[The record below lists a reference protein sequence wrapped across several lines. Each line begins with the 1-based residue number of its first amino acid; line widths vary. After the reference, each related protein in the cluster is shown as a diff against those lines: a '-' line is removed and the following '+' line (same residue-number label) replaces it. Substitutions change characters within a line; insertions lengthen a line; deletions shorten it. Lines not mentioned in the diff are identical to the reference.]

1 MAYERR
7 LAVMSAK
14 ERKSYVHPYVV
25 EKGNKR
31 RNDTIQYRYILTYE
45 AWMEDAKLV
54 LQRDECGCGESTLM
68 SVEPLIDKVT
78 LERILFPYVVAP
90 YLAYLQ
96 PVAEEVKRRDIQAE
110 CFLDFEVN
118 KVNIRPE
125 YMNNPKELAKIRTM
139 IDDLKADPSIK
150 VNRLDIIGYA
160 SPEGSL
166 ANNKRLSEGRA
177 MALRD
182 YLATRYDF
190 ARNQYHIIFGGEN
203 WEGLV
208 NALDTIDIEY
218 KDEIL
223 DIIEYTSLEQG
234 RESKLMKLRGG
245 VPYRYMLKNIFPS
258 LRVAICKV
266 NYDIKNFDVDEAR
279 EVIKKRPQNLSL
291 NEMFLVANTYPAGSQ
306 EFIDVFETA
315 VRMYPEDEVANM
327 NAAAAALSRN
337 DLISAERYL
346 GMVNSKKHLPE
357 YTNAMGVLMLLK
369 GEYEHAE
376 EYLKA
381 AAKSGLQAAGQN
393 LEKTMSQKNMGRLAQ
408 DMKRELIAII
418 GRLKDPRLEG
428 GLLTVTRL
436 DVTPDLDVAK
446 VYVSVMGRE
455 DGPKP
460 AIEALNRAAGHVRTE
475 VSKKMH
481 IRKAPRFIFVED
493 DGAAYAAHINELLRT
508 LNVNGDAEDS
518 QPAETEE

>member
-1 MAYERR
+1 M
-7 LAVMSAK
+7 
-14 ERKSYVHPYVV
+14 
-25 EKGNKR
+25 
-31 RNDTIQYRYILTYE
+31 D
-45 AWMEDAKLV
+45 DARV
-54 LQRDECGCGESTLM
+54 DVQRDECGCGEIQLM
-68 SVEPLIDKVT
+68 DVEPLGDIE
-78 LERILFPYVVAP
+78 LERILVPYVVTP
-90 YLAYLQ
+90 FFAYLQ
-96 PVAEEVKRRDIQAE
+96 PKAEEVKSRDIQAE

-118 KVNIRPE
+118 KINIRPE
-125 YMNNPKELAKIRTM
+125 YMNNPKELAKIRAM
-139 IDDLKADPSIK
+139 IDELKSDPSIK
-150 VNRLDIIGYA
+150 VNKLDIVGYA

-182 YLATRYDF
+182 YLASRYDF
-190 ARNQYHIIFGGEN
+190 SRNQYYIIFGGEN
-203 WEGLV
+203 WDGLV
-208 NALDTIDIEY
+208 KALDTIDFEY
-218 KDEIL
+218 KDEALNIIN
-223 DIIEYTSLEQG
+223 DIPVEKG
-234 RESKLMKLRGG
+234 REAKLMQLRGG
-245 VPYRYMLKNIFPS
+245 VPYRYMLKYIFPS

-266 NYDIKNFDVDEAR
+266 NYEIKNFNLDEAK
-279 EVIKKRPQNLSL
+279 EIIKTRPQNLSL
-291 NEMFLVANTYPAGSQ
+291 NEMFMVANSYPKGSQ

-315 VRMYPEDEVANM
+315 VRMYPKDEIASI

-337 DLISAERYL
+337 DLVSAERYL
-346 GMVNSKKHLPE
+346 NMVNVNKQLPE
-357 YTNAMGVLMLLK
+357 YSNAMGVLMLLK

-408 DMKRELIAII
+408 DMKREVIAII

-446 VYVSVMGRE
+446 VYVSVMGRA

-493 DGAAYAAHINELLRT
+493 DGAAYAAHINELLRS
-508 LNVNGDAEDS
+508 LNVNDEEEA
-518 QPAETEE
+518 QPADTEQTEG